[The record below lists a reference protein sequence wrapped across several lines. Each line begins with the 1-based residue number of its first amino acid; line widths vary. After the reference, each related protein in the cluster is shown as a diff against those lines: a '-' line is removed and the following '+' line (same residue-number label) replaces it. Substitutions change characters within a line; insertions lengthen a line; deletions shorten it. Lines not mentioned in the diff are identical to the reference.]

1 MYYLYYYFRVKIGG
15 KLLVYKNQI
24 YRINNNF
31 RRNELTKLTS
41 SFENLSSLMSLNAS
55 YNTINSISKELFEL
69 TNLRQL
75 DLSQYN

>member
-1 MYYLYYYFRVKIGG
+1 
-15 KLLVYKNQI
+15 
-24 YRINNNF
+24 
-31 RRNELTKLTS
+31 
-41 SFENLSSLMSLNAS
+41 MSLNAS